1 MSDMTFERM
10 ISQMPPSIYQ
20 SLKQAVS
27 LRKWPDGRMLT
38 AEQIELC
45 MEAVMRYEHDNNVPE
60 ESRIGYLEQRTC
72 GAGPG
77 GPSSSAGVSEDMAG
91 LARDASRD

>member
-1 MSDMTFERM
+1 MSNMSFDGMVEQMT
-10 ISQMPPSIYQ
+10 PTIYE
-20 SLKQAVS
+20 SLKQS
-27 LRKWPDGRMLT
+27 MQLRKWSDGRVLT
-38 AEQIELC
+38 QEQVELC